1 MNHHQNF
8 LNDLALVT
16 NEIEMWDMYSVYTFL
31 LSFSYILKITT
42 CSIFFKVLNS
52 WNGKWNE
59 IVGSKEKI
67 KHLKTENREPKEN
80 QHLKPDK
87 RISKRRRSELCSVIC
102 LLRNKYFIMQRLRT
116 SFVPI
121 VKVCFNFLQIPGEQV
136 YFLGKTQGKIGRELV
151 RSFNNHSQI

>member
-1 MNHHQNF
+1 MK
-8 LNDLALVT
+8 LKY
-16 NEIEMWDMYSVYTFL
+16 EICTVYTRFFFPFHISWKL
-31 LSFSYILKITT
+31 QHILF
-42 CSIFFKVLNS
+42 FFKVLNS

-87 RISKRRRSELCSVIC
+87 RISKRRSELCSVIC

>member
-1 MNHHQNF
+1 MR
-8 LNDLALVT
+8 
-16 NEIEMWDMYSVYTFL
+16 DMYSVHVSSFL
-31 LSFSYILKITT
+31 FIYPENYNIFY
-42 CSIFFKVLNS
+42 FFKVLNS

-67 KHLKTENREPKEN
+67 KHLKTENREPKEK

-87 RISKRRRSELCSVIC
+87 RISKRRSKLCSVIC